1 MRLYQYHPW
10 NLVDQLRSE
19 IGRFAEGRSD
29 AEAGSNIVT
38 SDWAPAVDI
47 QELDDRYILVADIPG
62 VDPGDIE
69 INMESGCLSIR
80 GERRVDS
87 EDPKTLKRSERP
99 RGTFY
104 RRFSMPDSADAGKIS
119 ARSRNGVLE
128 ITIPKHEKLQARRIA
143 VEH

>member
-19 IGRFAEGRSD
+19 IGRFAEGRND

-62 VDPGDIE
+62 VDPSDIE